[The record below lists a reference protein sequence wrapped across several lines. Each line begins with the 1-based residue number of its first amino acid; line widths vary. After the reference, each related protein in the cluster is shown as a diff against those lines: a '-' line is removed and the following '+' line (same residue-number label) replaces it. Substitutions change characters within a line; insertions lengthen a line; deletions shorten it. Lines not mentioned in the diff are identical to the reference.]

1 MPLTVAPWRSYV
13 LNDDEEET
21 SFVLIYY
28 DHVQGDFINNEKV
41 YLYTFSTILS
51 SGNILQS
58 NNYHIFHFL
67 GQKTKLFIQEMLGMS
82 EYANGQNGEANKS
95 SIELLRSMNITI
107 GVRCFTFKF

>member
-28 DHVQGDFINNEKV
+28 DHVQGDFINNEKA
-41 YLYTFSTILS
+41 YLYTFSTILL

-58 NNYHIFHFL
+58 NNYHFVSFSRPKDKTIYPRNVRIDRICKWTKRRSKQIVDRAFEINEYYDWRTVFH
-67 GQKTKLFIQEMLGMS
+67 I
-82 EYANGQNGEANKS
+82 
-95 SIELLRSMNITI
+95 
-107 GVRCFTFKF
+107 